1 MRLLNSL
8 PIVLG
13 LTTVLTPMAGVSA
26 AWAQTPAP
34 RALSMEFHADGAVSL
49 QAQNVTPREIFMEWA
64 RRCGCYVVNA
74 DRLPGGPLA
83 YPLVF
88 THEPQAKVLESL
100 LRSAA
105 GYLLTPKRMGDT
117 SASAYETI
125 YILPTTTASTFAAGS
140 VSQPYASPMPLTTP
154 GSPDDEIP
162 PVTPV
167 AGAGGPPT
175 APRPDPNTSRPA
187 PPAGPGV
194 PSRFI
199 PVPIVPV
206 SPTPPGA
213 PAAAPGQTTPAQQ
226 PAPATVRPAN

>member
-1 MRLLNSL
+1 MRLPNVL

-13 LTTVLTPMAGVSA
+13 LALVLAPGAGASGASA
-26 AWAQTPAP
+26 QAP
-34 RALSMEFHADGAVSL
+34 GPRTLRMEFHADGAVTL

-64 RRCGCYVVNA
+64 RQCGCFVVNA
-74 DRLPGGPLA
+74 DRLPGGPLS

-88 THEPQAKVLESL
+88 THESQAKVIESL

-105 GYLLTPKRMGDT
+105 GYLLTPRRAGNT

-125 YILPTTTASTFAAGS
+125 YILPTTTASASTASSFN
-140 VSQPYASPMPLTTP
+140 QPYVPPAPPTTP

-167 AGAGGPPT
+167 PGAGGAT
-175 APRPDPNTSRPA
+175 NAPRPDPNAARPA
-187 PPAGPGV
+187 PSAGSGI
-194 PSRFI
+194 PSRFV

-206 SPTPPGA
+206 GSAPPGA
-213 PAAAPGQTTPAQQ
+213 PTAAPGQTTPA
-226 PAPATVRPAN
+226 PAQPATVRPAN